1 MLKEQARAV
10 EGIVR
15 ATDLGLICGSFLAS
29 ALISERSEKVYA
41 ALAWLPGQGG
51 MHVAISSDQYALL
64 FTFSLLSWIVAS
76 QLRGTYLSL
85 RTQGSGSII
94 LSQLATA
101 ILWALLVGCLGF
113 FFKLELISRA
123 FLMVFL
129 AIAMWTLSAR
139 QAVAQ
144 VIVRRIRTKG
154 FNLRDVVIVGDRDR
168 VVGFAELIGRE
179 ATSGY
184 RIVRQVITNPDLLSD
199 CDDIE
204 FDEAFVLMGADV
216 ANLENLAM
224 KLVRRGKRVHF
235 VPGIFDARQ
244 FRQGL
249 TEFAGIPLLTI
260 GGYGLSLPRA
270 AAKRVFDIAG
280 SLILLAG
287 SAPLFVVVA
296 LLVKLSSPG
305 PILFSQL
312 RIGHGGREF
321 RIYKFRTMYRDAEK
335 TLYSNPDLYKK
346 YVQNNYKLPKGEDLR
361 ITPIG
366 SILRSTSL
374 DELPQLFNVLKG
386 EMSLVGPR
394 PVVPSEINM
403 YGDYGALFISVKP
416 GLTGNWQINGRSDV
430 DDYSRRAAL
439 DLEYVRDQSLKID
452 MDILLRTIPAV
463 VSRRGAH

>member
-10 EGIVR
+10 EGIAR
-15 ATDLGLICGSFLAS
+15 ATDLSLISGSFLAS
-29 ALISERSEKVYA
+29 ALISERSEKLYA
-41 ALAWLPGQGG
+41 ALAWLPGRGG

-64 FTFSLLSWIVAS
+64 FTFSLLSWMVAS

-85 RTQGSGSII
+85 RTKSSGSII
-94 LSQLATA
+94 LGHLATA
-101 ILWALLVGCLGF
+101 SMWALLVGCLGF

-129 AIAMWTLSAR
+129 AIAMCALSAR

-144 VIVRRIRTKG
+144 LIIRCMRTKG
-154 FNLRDVVIVGDRDR
+154 FNLRDVVIVGDQDR

-184 RIVRQVITNPDLLSD
+184 RIVRQVITNPDLPSD
-199 CDDIE
+199 CDDTE
-204 FDEAFVLMGADV
+204 FDEAFVLMGANV
-216 ANLENLAM
+216 ANLENLVM

-244 FRQGL
+244 FRQDL

-260 GGYGLSLPRA
+260 GGYGLSLPHTA
-270 AAKRVFDIAG
+270 IKRVFDIAG
-280 SLILLAG
+280 SLILLVV
-287 SAPLFVVVA
+287 SAPLLVVVA

-305 PILFSQL
+305 PIFFSQL

-335 TLYSNPDLYKK
+335 ALYSNPDLYKK

-361 ITPIG
+361 ITSIG

-394 PVVPSEINM
+394 PIVPSEINM
-403 YGDYGALFISVKP
+403 YGDYGALFMWVKP
-416 GLTGNWQINGRSDV
+416 GLTGNWQVNGRSDV

-452 MDILLRTIPAV
+452 VDILLRTIPAV